1 MPILV
6 QSLRESWR
14 AFLLW
19 AAALLVV
26 MFLYLSFY
34 TSMFSGSGM
43 DQLIAQLPPGIV
55 SAFGFQ
61 DISTGAGYAQS
72 TFFGLLGMFI
82 LSAAAISWGTRAIAG
97 DEETGMMELTLAHQ
111 VSRTQVYWQRA
122 AATLLRVLSLVAISG
137 LTLLIVNEPFGLHID
152 TANFLPQLLAYM
164 GIALVC
170 GAVSLGVGGVTGSQP
185 VALGAGWA
193 VLAGGFLLNAL
204 GNMSADLEWMHSVS
218 PVSWAY
224 RNRPLLEGWDPA
236 GLALLYGVAAVFAVA
251 GWVVFTRRDIRS

>member
-26 MFLYLSFY
+26 MSLYLSLF
-34 TSMFSGSGM
+34 TTMFTGSGM
-43 DQLIAQLPPGIV
+43 EQLIGELPDGIV

-61 DISTGAGYAQS
+61 DISSGAGYAQS
-72 TFFGLLGMFI
+72 TVFGMLGMFI

-97 DEETGMMELTLAHQ
+97 DEETGMMELTLAHR
-111 VSRTQVYWQRA
+111 VSRTQVYWERA
-122 AATLLRVLSLVAISG
+122 AALVLRVLGLVALVG
-137 LTLLIVNEPFGLHID
+137 VALLIINEPFGLHID
-152 TANFLPQLLAYM
+152 TANFLPELLAFM
-164 GIALVC
+164 GIAVVC
-170 GAVSLGVGGVTGSQP
+170 GALALGVGGITGSR
-185 VALGAGWA
+185 AASLGAGA
-193 VLAGGFLLNAL
+193 VVLVGGFLLNAL
-204 GNMSADLEWMHSVS
+204 ANMSADLEWLYALS
-218 PVSWAY
+218 PMSWAY
-224 RNRPLLEGWDPA
+224 KNRPLLEGWDPA